1 MLRSMFYMATAV
13 LLSTTTAES
22 GSYLK
27 TEERK
32 KASSSYRY
40 TRYQV
45 FPNYRTLEPHVT
57 CILERIVD
65 WYCTTSMIAH
75 ERKKLEKDDILNYPP
90 PVGTIACFLI
100 FSRQWNLSFLFF
112 ARGTGVPRIWQL
124 QDQVF
129 SFLATVGAAYRLLV
143 GELEIVLSDGAT

>member
-1 MLRSMFYMATAV
+1 MKRLDLVIAIFEGPPSHARRIEMKDSIVSKRYENMLAAMLRSMFYMATAV
-13 LLSTTTAES
+13 LLSTKTARS

-45 FPNYRTLEPHVT
+45 FPNYRTLEPYVT

-65 WYCTTSMIAH
+65 
-75 ERKKLEKDDILNYPP
+75 
-90 PVGTIACFLI
+90 
-100 FSRQWNLSFLFF
+100 
-112 ARGTGVPRIWQL
+112 
-124 QDQVF
+124 
-129 SFLATVGAAYRLLV
+129 
-143 GELEIVLSDGAT
+143 